1 MSANHGGVG
10 GLPETR
16 WASEEDFNKY
26 RNVITELYKNTTLP
40 GLMYTMETQHGFFAT
55 PKMYKR
61 RFRRWGVWKHEGGGD
76 ITGVV
81 EHRSQLN
88 AAQSASALIRRIPT
102 PEPGDSFELR
112 NEELMYRAIRDYY
125 DAAFSARRWAFH
137 DDNPGRFTT
146 EQDLQFHRLAVERTK
161 RAYNDGQEIWLRFRA
176 ALNLLERPFGGNNG
190 GKEDDFSQGVRLM
203 RVAFAELSLALS
215 DSEPPPLF
223 LWLMQVMVIFSESSI
238 RDFRPVELQLL
249 KHLHGLTSTTAGSPR
264 HATALLWRILWS
276 GGRGI
281 PRDRYHLAICTAIAV
296 EKFTQYLG
304 FSHPWTVDLCNF
316 SIFTLRAAGTGNPE
330 EKTTRFRTLLQ
341 RLETL
346 GTYDDRHINV
356 LCCWVNHYWQH
367 GRKGGN
373 QEVLREGIAMLSSIL
388 SDPMKAQALEGHPGS
403 GFNLYS
409 LLTSMYHRVG
419 QWELAEFYIRR
430 AIGLAE
436 LEKAETGEDGDLF
449 EGLIKLEMALR
460 AQGKISEADAVQEER
475 KRLVKESLERVGE
488 KEGSA

>member
-1 MSANHGGVG
+1 MLSG
-10 GLPETR
+10 TF
-16 WASEEDFNKY
+16 S
-26 RNVITELYKNTTLP
+26 
-40 GLMYTMETQHGFFAT
+40 

-61 RFRRWGVWKHEGGGD
+61 RFRRWGLWKHEEGGD
-76 ITGVV
+76 IAGPA
-81 EHRSQLN
+81 EHRSQPN
-88 AAQSASALIRRIPT
+88 AAQSASVLIRRAPT
-102 PEPGDSFELR
+102 PELGDSFELR

-125 DAAFSARRWAFH
+125 DAAFSTRRWVFH

-146 EQDLQFHRLAVERTK
+146 EQDLQTHRLAVERTK
-161 RAYNDGQEIWLRFRA
+161 RAFNDGQETWLRFRA

-203 RVAFAELSLALS
+203 RVAFAELSLAIS
-215 DSEPPPLF
+215 DCEPPLLF

-281 PRDRYHLAICTAIAV
+281 PRDRYHLTICTAVAI

-304 FSHPWTVDLCNF
+304 FSHTWTVDLSNF
-316 SIFTLRAAGTGNPE
+316 SIFTLRAAGTGDPD

-341 RLETL
+341 RLEAL
-346 GTYDDRHINV
+346 EPYDDRHINV
-356 LCCWVNHYWQH
+356 LCCWANHYWQH
-367 GRKGGN
+367 GRKEGN
-373 QEVLREGIAMLSSIL
+373 EEILREGIAMLSGVL
-388 SDPMKAQALEGHPGS
+388 HDPRKAQALEGHPGS

-409 LLTSMYHRVG
+409 LLTSMYHRLER
-419 QWELAEFYIRR
+419 WEQAEYYIRR
-430 AIGLAE
+430 GIGLAE
-436 LEKAETGEDGDLF
+436 LERAETGEDGDLF
-449 EGLIKLEMALR
+449 EGFIKLEMVLR
-460 AQGKISEADAVQEER
+460 AQDKIFEADAVQEER

-488 KEGSA
+488 SEDSA